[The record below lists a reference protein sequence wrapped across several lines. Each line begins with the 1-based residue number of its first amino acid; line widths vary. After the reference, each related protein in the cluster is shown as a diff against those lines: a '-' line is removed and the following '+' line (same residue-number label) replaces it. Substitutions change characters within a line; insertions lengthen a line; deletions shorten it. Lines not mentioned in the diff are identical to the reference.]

1 MSSARFLGRF
11 CLFVTVVAFIAGCG
25 SSKPRAYPVTGK
37 VTGSEKPLKGVII
50 RFQPVEEKGVFSS
63 ATIRDDGGYDLMT
76 TDGRRGALPGK
87 YKVVFALGSG
97 AMQEAMEKMSKTPRQ
112 KKSTTPIM
120 RPGMKAPPGGFS
132 SVQGSGPPEFETPYP
147 SSYGSAETT
156 PKDVEVKTGSNT
168 IDIQIVK

>member
-1 MSSARFLGRF
+1 MLSARFLGRF
-11 CLFVTVVAFIAGCG
+11 CLFVTVIVFTSGCG
-25 SSKPRAYPVTGK
+25 SSKPRAYPVAGK
-37 VTGSEKPLKGVII
+37 VTGSEQPLKGVLI
-50 RFQPVEEKGVFSS
+50 RFQPVDEKGVFSS
-63 ATIRDDGGYDLMT
+63 GTIRDDGGYDLMT

-87 YKVVFALGSG
+87 YKVVFALGTGS
-97 AMQEAMEKMSKTPRQ
+97 MQEAMSKMSKTPKQ
-112 KKSTTPIM
+112 KKSATPMM

-156 PKDVEVKTGSNT
+156 PKEVEVKTGSNT